1 MTCSV
6 TARLS
11 VGSPVRS
18 SRERRMRYDSARAGS
33 EPGSAPGCELGSAP
47 GRANVTDHTYRAAGS
62 SGQRRVEAEAG
73 GAGGTRDGRS
83 GTAGRAGG
91 DAGREERNGR
101 EGGGG
106 RGMGGAERPTGRGGG
121 WGGGRGGGEGR
132 GGGGGGGTLGRVWTG
147 SVPGAAVCQPF
158 TSKLSAGPGSVSE
171 RNPVESR
178 MAIQA
183 VCGSQD
189 STPPA
194 ACVSGPR
201 PARARQHD
209 MTSHAERSTHA

>member
-18 SRERRMRYDSARAGS
+18 RRERRMRYDSARAGS
-33 EPGSAPGCELGSAP
+33 EPGSAPGWELGSAP

-73 GAGGTRDGRS
+73 GT
-83 GTAGRAGG
+83 GG
-91 DAGREERNGR
+91 DAGREGRDGR
-101 EGGGG
+101 EGG
-106 RGMGGAERPTGRGGG
+106 R
-121 WGGGRGGGEGR
+121 
-132 GGGGGGGTLGRVWTG
+132 GRVHWAGFWTG

-189 STPPA
+189 STVHGCLRTGPA
-194 ACVSGPR
+194 PG
-201 PARARQHD
+201 AR
-209 MTSHAERSTHA
+209 TTT